1 MAMKVKRA
9 AIQAYWLM
17 FIATVITVAI
27 VTSSQLITDRISLL
41 LDRQASELLAADL
54 VLESSD
60 EFDSI
65 YRWKARTD
73 GLRVSE
79 SVSLR
84 SAIFVDDDP
93 RLVEVKAVNAGY
105 PLRGRLETASDMA
118 GQRQIMAEIPLRG
131 EVWVDS
137 KLAALVGTQ
146 IQLGEK
152 SFEVTRLLTYEPDRG
167 GAIFNLAPRVLMNLA
182 DLAGTGLVVPGSRV
196 NYRLMF
202 AGAAAV
208 VADYK
213 TWLISNVR
221 PGEEIQDLEN
231 ARPEMRRALERTRKF
246 FALAIVLTL
255 VIAMA
260 AIAITAR
267 YTASQEAPKVAMLRA
282 FGVSKYNLL
291 KYYLRQLG
299 TLWIAASLVGVIVG
313 WCSQFPLQWALD
325 GWFGRTL
332 PAVNSLQP
340 YLTAALVGLLAL
352 AGFSL
357 PYLVN
362 ATATPPMQVLRTA
375 AGQRSW
381 RRGLLISASAVIA
394 IFAVLMILMQSSLL
408 AVATLALVLACALI
422 LPLILGWM
430 VRLLLLSSRRRF
442 WLRQYLLSRLRAT
455 SRGAIYVMS
464 GFSLVLISIL
474 LIAVVKDELIGEW
487 QTQLP
492 DDIPNYFLVNI
503 RSEDVSGIEAFL
515 RQRGIEASPP
525 YALVRARMAQIN
537 SVDVDQ
543 IEFSDPRAAHSLT
556 HTFNVT
562 YADELPDQ
570 NEIIAGKWLGE
581 NDSSAQVS
589 VEQGMAERLGLEPG
603 DRLRMTVGS
612 QQFEATV
619 TSIRSVVWENFRPNF
634 YLITNPELLES
645 FPQTWLL
652 SALIEDTN
660 KTDLKQLL
668 QSYPSVTLL
677 DISEIMARVRAIVD
691 RASVALQ
698 FFFLFALASAMIVLL
713 AAIQTGRHEREVES
727 SLLRALSA
735 STGQLYRVH
744 VFEYTLMGVLIGFFS
759 AAFASAAGWAISE
772 YFFDIEFQ
780 LSARVWIYSLV
791 SACLVLTLAGT
802 MVSRRVYNVSPM
814 RVLRS

>member
-1 MAMKVKRA
+1 MKVKRA
-9 AIQAYWLM
+9 TIQAYWLM
-17 FIATVITVAI
+17 FIATVITVGI
-27 VTSSQLITDRISLL
+27 VTSSQLITDRIGLL

-54 VLESSD
+54 VLESSN
-60 EFDSI
+60 EFDPD
-65 YRWKARTD
+65 YRRQARSD
-73 GLRVSE
+73 GLQVSD

-84 SAIFVDDDP
+84 SAIFVDDNP
-93 RLVEVKAVNAGY
+93 RLVELKAVNDGY
-105 PLRGRLETASDMA
+105 PLRGRLETASDMTGPRKIVKEVPA
-118 GQRQIMAEIPLRG
+118 RG

-137 KLAALVGTQ
+137 KLAALVGRQ

-152 SFEVTRLLTYEPDRG
+152 WFEVTRLLTFEPDRG

-182 DLAGTGLVVPGSRV
+182 DLAETRLVVPGSRV
-196 NYRLMF
+196 RYRLMF
-202 AGAAAV
+202 AGAAAE
-208 VADYK
+208 VARYK
-213 TWLISNVR
+213 IWLITNVSR
-221 PGEEIQDLEN
+221 GEEIQDLEN

-282 FGVSKYNLL
+282 FGVSRYRLL

-299 TLWIAASLVGVIVG
+299 TLWIAATLVGIVLG

-325 GWFGRTL
+325 GWFGKAL
-332 PAVNSLQP
+332 PQVSSMRP
-340 YLTAALVGLLAL
+340 YLTSALVGLLAL

-357 PYLVN
+357 PYLVS
-362 ATATPPMQVLRTA
+362 ASATPPMQVLRTA
-375 AGQRSW
+375 LGQRSW
-381 RRGLLISASAVIA
+381 RRGLLISTAAIVA

-474 LIAVVKDELIGEW
+474 LIAVVKDELVGEW
-487 QTQLP
+487 QAQLP

-503 RSEDVSGIEAFL
+503 RSEDVGGIEAFL

-537 SVDVDQ
+537 SVDVDK
-543 IEFSDPRAAHSLT
+543 IDFSDPRAAHSLT

-562 YADELPDQ
+562 YTDELPDSNQ
-570 NEIIAGKWLGE
+570 IVTGRWIGE
-581 NDSSAQVS
+581 NDSDAEVS
-589 VEQGMAERLGLEPG
+589 VEQGMAKRLGLKTG
-603 DRLRMTVGS
+603 DRLKMTVGS
-612 QQFEATV
+612 QRFEATV
-619 TSIRSVVWENFRPNF
+619 SSIRSVVWENFKPNF
-634 YLITNPELLES
+634 YLITNPGLIES

-652 SALIEDTN
+652 SALIKDTD
-660 KTDLKQLL
+660 KADLKLLL
-668 QSYPSVTLL
+668 QRYPSITLL

-698 FFFLFALASAMIVLL
+698 FFFLFALASAVIVLL

-735 STGQLYRVH
+735 NTGQLYRVH

-759 AAFASAAGWAISE
+759 AAFASVAGWAISE
-772 YFFDIEFQ
+772 FFFDIEFQ

-802 MVSRRVYNVSPM
+802 IVSRRVYNVSPM
-814 RVLRS
+814 KVLRS

>member
-1 MAMKVKRA
+1 MKVKRA
-9 AIQAYWLM
+9 TIQGYWLM
-17 FIATVITVAI
+17 LVATVITVAI

-54 VLESSD
+54 VLESSN
-60 EFDSI
+60 EFDSV
-65 YRWKARTD
+65 YRWQARTD

-84 SAIFVDDDP
+84 SAIFVDDEP
-93 RLVEVKAVNAGY
+93 RLIELKAVNAGY
-105 PLRGRLETASDMA
+105 PLRGRLETASDMT
-118 GQRQIMAEIPLRG
+118 GPRQIVAEIPARG

-152 SFEVTRLLTYEPDRG
+152 RFEVSRLLTYEPDRG

-182 DLAGTGLVVPGSRV
+182 DLADTGLVVPGSRV
-196 NYRLMF
+196 KYRLMF
-202 AGAAAV
+202 AGTAAA

-213 TWLISNVR
+213 IWLISSVK

-267 YTASQEAPKVAMLRA
+267 YTASQETSKVAMLRA

-299 TLWIAASLVGVIVG
+299 TLWIAASLVGMVVG

-325 GWFGRTL
+325 GWFGNAL
-332 PAVNSLQP
+332 PAVNSLRP

-375 AGQRSW
+375 VGQSSW
-381 RRGLLISASAVIA
+381 RRGLLISASAIVA

-422 LPLILGWM
+422 LPLVLGSM

-474 LIAVVKDELIGEW
+474 LISVVKDELIGEW
-487 QTQLP
+487 QAQLP

-503 RSEDVSGIEAFL
+503 RSEDVRGIEDFL
-515 RQRGIEASPP
+515 RQRDIEASPP
-525 YALVRARMAQIN
+525 YALVRARLAQIN

-543 IEFSDPRAAHSLT
+543 IDFSDPRAAHSLT

-562 YADELPDQ
+562 YTDELPDQ
-570 NEIIAGKWLGE
+570 NEIVAGKWLGE
-581 NDSSAQVS
+581 NDSNAQVS
-589 VEQGMAERLGLEPG
+589 VEQGMAGRLGLELG
-603 DRLRMTVGS
+603 DRLEMTVGS
-612 QQFEATV
+612 QRFEATV

-634 YLITNPELLES
+634 YLITNPELIES

-652 SALIEDTN
+652 SALIKDTD
-660 KTDLKQLL
+660 KADLKQLL
-668 QSYPSVTLL
+668 QRYPSVTLL

-698 FFFLFALASAMIVLL
+698 FFFLFALASAVIVLL

-727 SLLRALSA
+727 SLLRALNA

-744 VFEYTLMGVLIGFFS
+744 VFEYSLMGVLIGFFS
-759 AAFASAAGWAISE
+759 AAFASVAGWAISE
-772 YFFDIEFQ
+772 FFFGIEFQ
-780 LSARVWIYSLV
+780 PSARVWIFSMV

-802 MVSRRVYNVSPM
+802 LVSRRVYNVSPM
-814 RVLRS
+814 RLLRS

>member
-1 MAMKVKRA
+1 MKVKRA
-9 AIQAYWLM
+9 TIQGYWLM
-17 FIATVITVAI
+17 LVATVITVAI

-54 VLESSD
+54 VLESSN

-65 YRWKARTD
+65 YRWQARTD

-93 RLVEVKAVNAGY
+93 RLIELKAVNAGY
-105 PLRGRLETASDMA
+105 PLRGRLETASDMT
-118 GQRQIMAEIPLRG
+118 GPRQIVAEIPARG

-146 IQLGEK
+146 IQLGERR
-152 SFEVTRLLTYEPDRG
+152 FEVSRLLTYEPDRG

-182 DLAGTGLVVPGSRV
+182 DLADTGLVVPGSRV
-196 NYRLMF
+196 KYRLMF
-202 AGAAAV
+202 AGTAAE
-208 VADYK
+208 VANYK
-213 TWLISNVR
+213 IWLISSVK

-267 YTASQEAPKVAMLRA
+267 YTASQETSKVAMLRA

-299 TLWIAASLVGVIVG
+299 TLWIAASLVGMVVG

-325 GWFGRTL
+325 GWFGNAL
-332 PAVNSLQP
+332 PPVNSLHP

-352 AGFSL
+352 TGFSL

-375 AGQRSW
+375 VGQRSW
-381 RRGLLISASAVIA
+381 QRGLLISASAIVA

-422 LPLILGWM
+422 LPLVLGSM

-487 QTQLP
+487 QAQLP

-515 RQRGIEASPP
+515 RQRDIEASPP
-525 YALVRARMAQIN
+525 YALVRARLAQIN

-543 IEFSDPRAAHSLT
+543 IDFSDPRAAHSLT

-562 YADELPDQ
+562 YTDELPDQ
-570 NEIIAGKWLGE
+570 NEIVAGNWLGE
-581 NDSSAQVS
+581 NGSNAQVS
-589 VEQGMAERLGLEPG
+589 VEQGMAERLGLELG
-603 DRLRMTVGS
+603 DRLEMTVGS
-612 QQFEATV
+612 QRFEATV

-634 YLITNPELLES
+634 YLITNPELIES

-652 SALIEDTN
+652 SALIRDTD
-660 KTDLKQLL
+660 KADLKQLL
-668 QSYPSVTLL
+668 QRYPSVTLL

-698 FFFLFALASAMIVLL
+698 FFFLFALASAVIVLL

-727 SLLRALSA
+727 SLLRALNA

-744 VFEYTLMGVLIGFFS
+744 VFEYSLMGVLIGFFS
-759 AAFASAAGWAISE
+759 AAFASVAGWAISE
-772 YFFDIEFQ
+772 FFFGIEFQ
-780 LSARVWIYSLV
+780 PSARVWIFSLV

-814 RVLRS
+814 RLLRS

>member
-1 MAMKVKRA
+1 
-9 AIQAYWLM
+9 LM

-487 QTQLP
+487 QAQLP